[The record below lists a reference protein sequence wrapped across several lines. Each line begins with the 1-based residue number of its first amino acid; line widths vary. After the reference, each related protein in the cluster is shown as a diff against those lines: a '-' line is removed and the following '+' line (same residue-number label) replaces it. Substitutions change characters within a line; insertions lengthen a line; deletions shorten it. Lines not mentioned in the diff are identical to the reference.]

1 MSDSNLMP
9 DKIKSPIQLMA
20 AWFVMLVS
28 VITVLLATAVNIE
41 EPKWAAGY
49 LVISATVVI
58 VIVIGCVLL
67 MLTKYRPHLQDGKE
81 YAEWIKEQGVYS
93 KGEIFQMETIQPI
106 KTKEMASTQEVEVRD
121 INNISVSVIDIMG
134 STEIV
139 ESLKNKG
146 FNAYIHPHRHKEY
159 DRREPLKSI
168 KGEHEGIWIG
178 ARVKADIAIRAIK
191 VALKVWP
198 DLKYI
203 VIPSDH
209 NSPPDHVNDQ
219 IFIGGSSKTP
229 IELGTRPWSLEE
241 LRSLKEDMSIN
252 DFHRKIREKY
262 S

>member
-28 VITVLLATAVNIE
+28 VITVLLTTAVNIE
-41 EPKWAAGY
+41 KPEWAAGY

-81 YAEWIKEQGVYS
+81 YAEWIKEQGAYS
-93 KGEIFQMETIQPI
+93 QGEVLQMETVTSIDA
-106 KTKEMASTQEVEVRD
+106 KENAKAQEVETSD

-146 FNAYIHPHRHKEY
+146 FNAEIHPHRHEEY
-159 DRREPLKSI
+159 DKREPLKSI
-168 KGEHEGIWIG
+168 KGEQEGIWVG
-178 ARVKADIAIRAIK
+178 SRVEADIAIRAIN

-203 VIPSDH
+203 VIPSD
-209 NSPPDHVNDQ
+209 NSSPPDHVNDQ

-229 IELGTRPWSLEE
+229 IARGTRPWSLEE
-241 LRSLKEDMSIN
+241 LKSLKEDIN
-252 DFHRKIREKY
+252 INEFHRKIRAKY